1 MYADLTKNLNADE
14 QTIVQGVVHQ
24 AEAHA
29 VAAANAQA
37 QLAQAQL
44 AQAQAQGIPQ
54 ISAPTGPVGAG
65 VQ

>member
-14 QTIVQGVVHQ
+14 QTIIQGVVHQ

-37 QLAQAQL
+37 QLAQAQ
-44 AQAQAQGIPQ
+44 AQGLPQ
-54 ISAPTGPVGAG
+54 TSAPTGPVGAV